1 MKLELRNFWKHYV
14 NYFPILHLS
23 FKQWEE
29 SKFKYEIDLGFFG
42 FCLTIQFWQGV
53 R

>member
-1 MKLELRNFWKHYV
+1 MKLQLRNFWEHYV

-29 SKFKYEIDLGFFG
+29 SKFKYKGVFG